1 MPPNHSTPAALGRPE
16 AVTRG
21 RLLDFADDAVAC
33 MRRLHRSHGNIAT
46 LVEDDQRLVFVFGP
60 EYNQRVLSDTETFHA
75 RFFALRGPRDSAQ
88 RRLTSGLL
96 SMNGEEHKRHR
107 RLVMGPF
114 QKKSIAAYR
123 DGLVGLAE
131 QMVADWKPGQVRD
144 VFRDMTRYMLGV
156 TSHLLFGFDGG
167 ELAYRIGLGIERWV
181 RRNHELGIGAFL
193 ADPRITQSYHRLLE
207 EAEALEALIR
217 EMIAYRRASAV
228 GNDVL
233 SLLIRARDEAGTGM
247 TDAEL
252 IGQAAVLFGAAH
264 LTTANTL
271 TWTLFLLAQHPA
283 VAEALCAELAGVLG
297 GAAPTV
303 EQQEQ
308 LPLLDRVIKESM
320 RVLPASAYSQR
331 VTAAAVDLGPLHL
344 ARGTVVIFSPFM
356 SHHLPELF
364 PEPERFLPE
373 RWQALAPPPYAYLPF
388 AAGPRLCLGASL
400 ALMTIKTTLPVI
412 LQCYRLA
419 VVPGARVTGKVISTM
434 LTPTSGMPMLILRPT
449 ASFTS
454 NPVEGNIHDLVTLDA
469 GTHQSGSLSR
479 AA

>member
-1 MPPNHSTPAALGRPE
+1 
-16 AVTRG
+16 
-21 RLLDFADDAVAC
+21 
-33 MRRLHRSHGNIAT
+33 MRRLHRSHGNIAV
-46 LVEDDQRLVFVFGP
+46 LAEDDQRLVFVFGP
-60 EYNQRVLSDTETFHA
+60 EYNQRVLSDTQTFHA
-75 RFFALRGPRDSAQ
+75 HFFALRGPRDSAQ

-114 QKKSIAAYR
+114 QKKSIVAYH
-123 DGLVGLAE
+123 DGLIALAE
-131 QMVADWKPGQVRD
+131 KLAAEWRPGQVRD
-144 VFRDMTRYMLGV
+144 VFRDLTRYMLRV
-156 TSHLLFGFDGG
+156 TSHLLFGFDRSD
-167 ELAYRIGLGIERWV
+167 LAYRIGLGIERWV
-181 RRNHELGIGAFL
+181 SRNHELGSGALL
-193 ADPRITQSYHRLLE
+193 ADPTITESYHQLLE
-207 EAEALEALIR
+207 EAEALETLIR
-217 EMIAYRRASAV
+217 EMIAYRRTLAV

-233 SLLIRARDEAGTGM
+233 SLLIRARDEAGMGM

-271 TWTLFLLAQHPA
+271 TWTLFLLAQHPK
-283 VAEALCAELAGVLG
+283 VAEALCAELTGVLG

-331 VTAAAVDLGPLHL
+331 VTAVAVNLGPLHL
-344 ARGTVVIFSPFM
+344 RRGSVVIFSQFI

-364 PEPERFLPE
+364 PDPERFLPE
-373 RWQALAPPPYAYLPF
+373 RWRTLAPPPYAYLPF

-400 ALMTIKTTLPVI
+400 ALMTLKTTLPVI
-412 LQCYRLA
+412 LQRHRLA
-419 VVPGARVTGKVISTM
+419 VLPGARINGKVISTM
-434 LTPTSGMPMLILRPT
+434 LTPTSGMPMLILPPT
-449 ASFTS
+449 ARFSS

-469 GTHQSGSLSR
+469 GTTQSFSLPKV
-479 AA
+479 A